1 MELLGNVGEVEV
13 HFGLFRD
20 GLISAQHRC
29 TVSAEC
35 TTGMEIFLAAP
46 EGPPR

>member
-1 MELLGNVGEVEV
+1 MLIVTQERCMVCVE
-13 HFGLFRD
+13 
-20 GLISAQHRC
+20 S
-29 TVSAEC
+29 